1 MKLFLLGVYVGFP
14 VSQRAVEGKVAGS
27 VLVSD
32 DDRLLWE
39 IVVFEEVGQ
48 VEVGQGYFIALSL
61 ALKLLVALLGV
72 GDGGLEGLKE
82 GAEGSEGGGEVVI
95 LQLAKQQRWKTP
107 RFDSLD
113 IFPGSLDPVRS
124 VSFYLPNGVYMS
136 SLILE

>member
-1 MKLFLLGVYVGFP
+1 MKLFLLVVYVGFP

-82 GAEGSEGGGEVVI
+82 GAEGSEGGGEVVVF
-95 LQLAKQQRWKTP
+95 A
-107 RFDSLD
+107 RFDLTEQSDVQIDSLLHVSTRFVKKNG
-113 IFPGSLDPVRS
+113 IFYSLYASETR
-124 VSFYLPNGVYMS
+124 N
-136 SLILE
+136 